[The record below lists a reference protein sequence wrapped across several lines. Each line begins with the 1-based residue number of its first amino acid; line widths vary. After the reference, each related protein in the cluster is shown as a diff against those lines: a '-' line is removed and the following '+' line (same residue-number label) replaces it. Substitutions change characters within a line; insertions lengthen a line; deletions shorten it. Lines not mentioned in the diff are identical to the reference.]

1 MKEDINFLIERNS
14 ILNTNFFCDIVVVI
28 ALIIVACICVVRRQK
43 LKEREYIK
51 KIRLTMSF
59 LFSTGMSAILCL
71 SIIMP
76 MIKHL
81 KRTVDLKK
89 DLKEMSVIKSIGI
102 VDKMYSYEKGVNAVV
117 IGNTHYYVAPNIGNM
132 KENMEFEYEYLKNS
146 HYIISFEVLS
156 DEPIGK
162 DAFVKDST
170 LCKFGYSGIQHVRY
184 DTVDDLAY
192 RYVMSYLKN
201 TSDEQDYLDKESW
214 EIYSYYISEKGWYR
228 SNIYSLH
235 SNKRAYIIIDKNGK
249 PLYFWTSSMK
259 VK

>member
-1 MKEDINFLIERNS
+1 
-14 ILNTNFFCDIVVVI
+14 
-28 ALIIVACICVVRRQK
+28 
-43 LKEREYIK
+43 
-51 KIRLTMSF
+51 
-59 LFSTGMSAILCL
+59 
-71 SIIMP
+71 

-132 KENMEFEYEYLKNS
+132 KENMDFEYEYLKNS
-146 HYIISFEVLS
+146 HYIISFEVLN

-192 RYVMSYLKN
+192 RYVMNYLKN
-201 TSDEQDYLDKESW
+201 TSDELDYLDEESW

-235 SNKRAYIIIDKNGK
+235 SNKSAHIIIDKNGK
-249 PLYFWTSSMK
+249 PLYFWTSNIK

>member
-1 MKEDINFLIERNS
+1 MKENINFLIERNS

-59 LFSTGMSAILCL
+59 LFS
-71 SIIMP
+71 
-76 MIKHL
+76 
-81 KRTVDLKK
+81 
-89 DLKEMSVIKSIGI
+89 IGI

-146 HYIISFEVLS
+146 HYIISFEVLG
-156 DEPIGK
+156 DEPIVK

-170 LCKFGYSGIQHVRY
+170 LCKFGYSGIHHVRY

-235 SNKRAYIIIDKNGK
+235 GNKRAYIIVDKNGK
-249 PLYFWTSSMK
+249 PLYFWTSNMK

>member
-1 MKEDINFLIERNS
+1 
-14 ILNTNFFCDIVVVI
+14 
-28 ALIIVACICVVRRQK
+28 
-43 LKEREYIK
+43 
-51 KIRLTMSF
+51 
-59 LFSTGMSAILCL
+59 
-71 SIIMP
+71 
-76 MIKHL
+76 
-81 KRTVDLKK
+81 
-89 DLKEMSVIKSIGI
+89 MSVIKSIGI

-162 DAFVKDST
+162 DAFVKNST

-235 SNKRAYIIIDKNGK
+235 GNKRAYIIVDKNGK
-249 PLYFWTSSMK
+249 PLYFWTSNMK